1 MPLELLTTVF
11 VPIIVALVSSMG
23 LWRFLQFRA
32 EQEYQRRT
40 NFHQT
45 LQSQIDCL
53 SEQVQD
59 LHSQK
64 TDLLREIA
72 ELREALAE
80 SKATI
85 MHLEDL
91 LRRRTYET

>member
-1 MPLELLTTVF
+1 MPTELLTTVF
-11 VPIIVALVSSMG
+11 VPIIVAAVSSMG
-23 LWRFLQFRA
+23 LWRFLQSRA

-45 LQSQIDCL
+45 LQTQIDNL
-53 SEQVQD
+53 SEQVEL
-59 LHSQK
+59 LHIQK

-85 MHLEDL
+85 LHLQDL